1 MERMM
6 NDISEMFGVR
16 YPIVQGGMAWVAE
29 ANLAAAVS
37 NGGGLGVIAAGS
49 ASADYVREQIRKTR
63 ELTDKPFGVNV
74 MLMSPAAEDILR
86 VLCEEKVAVAT
97 TGAGNP
103 GKYVLNL
110 KESGVKVIPVV
121 SNVALAI
128 RLERSGVNA
137 LIAEGC
143 ESGGHIGELTTMAFV
158 PQIVDAVN
166 IPVIAA
172 GGVADGRGVAAAFM
186 LGASGVQ
193 VGTRFLLATECTVA
207 QPYKDR
213 VIKAKDSDTVVTG
226 RSTGHP
232 VRVLKNR
239 FTKEALSLE
248 RKADLSLEEYEEFLS
263 GTLRAAV
270 VDGDVEHGSLM
281 SGQVAGLVHKEQ
293 PAAEIISEM
302 FAEAE
307 KVCRE
312 RVLSW

>member
-1 MERMM
+1 MM